1 MRSYEFSAKS
11 VDKAIKLGL
20 ETLNKKQE
28 EVDIKIISEGGLFKK
43 AKIVINIEDKPEITN
58 FRKEQ
63 PKTDVKKAE
72 VKSEQKEINTK
83 ATFAKTNETAV
94 AEQDMPKEIPSKA
107 EQSKE
112 NTQQAKAEAKVDND
126 INKQPEKAE
135 QQENDGE
142 QNKTEVQNSINLQ
155 QHTEQPAKVLKNN
168 ETSVEFVKGL
178 LSEMNLIADVQLKET
193 KDNSQV
199 TIETEDAGSVIGYRG
214 ECLSAIQYLANVV
227 EQKHNKNAKRVVVD
241 AGDYKKKREQ
251 QLRDLAI
258 KIAGKV
264 EATGRAH
271 KFEPMNAYERRIIHT
286 ELQNYSSV
294 ETHSEGEEPHR
305 RLIVTK
311 KAK

>member
-28 EVDIKIISEGGLFKK
+28 DVDIKIISEGGLFKK

-63 PKTDVKKAE
+63 PKIDVKKAE
-72 VKSEQKEINTK
+72 TKSEQKDIKTQT
-83 ATFAKTNETAV
+83 TFGKTNESAV
-94 AEQDMPKEIPSKA
+94 AKQDMKKESVSKT
-107 EQSKE
+107 EQSK
-112 NTQQAKAEAKVDND
+112 VDN
-126 INKQPEKAE
+126 NNSKQAKAE
-135 QQENDGE
+135 QQEVANE
-142 QNKTEVQNSINLQ
+142 QNKTEVQNTTSIE
-155 QHTEQPAKVLKNN
+155 QHAEQPAKVLKNN

-178 LSEMNLIADVQLKET
+178 LSAMNLFADVKLKET

-214 ECLSAIQYLANVV
+214 ECLSAIQYLANIV
-227 EQKHNKNAKRVVVD
+227 EQKRNKNAKRVVVD

>member
-28 EVDIKIISEGGLFKK
+28 EVDIKIISEGGFFKK

-63 PKTDVKKAE
+63 PKTDVQKAE
-72 VKSEQKEINTK
+72 AKSEQKEIKTQK
-83 ATFAKTNETAV
+83 TFEKTNESTV
-94 AEQDMPKEIPSKA
+94 SKQDMPKESVSKA
-107 EQSKE
+107 EQTE
-112 NTQQAKAEAKVDND
+112 NKQQTETKDDCDNKKQAKAE
-126 INKQPEKAE
+126 
-135 QQENDGE
+135 QENASMQD
-142 QNKTEVQNSINLQ
+142 KTEVQNTANM
-155 QHTEQPAKVLKNN
+155 QHAEQPAKVLKNN

-178 LSEMNLIADVQLKET
+178 LSAMNLVADVNLKET

-214 ECLSAIQYLANVV
+214 ECLSAIQYLANIV
-227 EQKHNKNAKRVVVD
+227 EQKRNKNAKRVVVD

-258 KIAGKV
+258 KVAGKV

-294 ETHSEGEEPHR
+294 ETHSEGEEPFRHVV
-305 RLIVTK
+305 VTLK
-311 KAK
+311 R

>member
-28 EVDIKIISEGGLFKK
+28 EVDIKIISEGGFFKK

-63 PKTDVKKAE
+63 PKTDVQKAG
-72 VKSEQKEINTK
+72 VKNEQKGINKK
-83 ATFAKTNETAV
+83 ATFEKTNETVV
-94 AEQDMPKEIPSKA
+94 AKQDMPKESVSKA
-107 EQSKE
+107 EQTKNKQQAE
-112 NTQQAKAEAKVDND
+112 TKDDCDNNKQAKAE
-126 INKQPEKAE
+126 
-135 QQENDGE
+135 QENAVK
-142 QNKTEVQNSINLQ
+142 QNKTEVQNTANM

-178 LSEMNLIADVQLKET
+178 LSAMNLVADVNLKET

-264 EATGRAH
+264 EATGRPH

-294 ETHSEGEEPHR
+294 ETHSEGEEPRR

>member
-28 EVDIKIISEGGLFKK
+28 DVDIKIISEGGLFKK

-63 PKTDVKKAE
+63 PKTDVKKVE
-72 VKSEQKEINTK
+72 TKSEQKDIKTQT
-83 ATFAKTNETAV
+83 TFGKTNESAV
-94 AEQDMPKEIPSKA
+94 AKQDMTKESVSKT
-107 EQSKE
+107 EQSK
-112 NTQQAKAEAKVDND
+112 VDN
-126 INKQPEKAE
+126 NNSKQAKAE
-135 QQENDGE
+135 QQEVANE
-142 QNKTEVQNSINLQ
+142 QNKTEVQNATN
-155 QHTEQPAKVLKNN
+155 EQPAKVLKNN

-178 LSEMNLIADVQLKET
+178 LSAMNLVADVKLKET

-214 ECLSAIQYLANVV
+214 ECLSAIQYLANIV
-227 EQKHNKNAKRVVVD
+227 EQKRNKNAKRVVVD

-311 KAK
+311 KSKII

>member
-28 EVDIKIISEGGLFKK
+28 DVDIKIISEGGLFKK

-72 VKSEQKEINTK
+72 AKSEQKEI
-83 ATFAKTNETAV
+83 KTQVASKDEIAV
-94 AEQDMPKEIPSKA
+94 AKQDMPKEISSKA

-112 NTQQAKAEAKVDND
+112 SSDN
-126 INKQPEKAE
+126 NKQPEKAE
-135 QQENDGE
+135 QQEVANG
-142 QNKTEVQNSINLQ
+142 QNKTEVQNTTNIE
-155 QHTEQPAKVLKNN
+155 QHAEQPAKVLKNN

-178 LSEMNLIADVQLKET
+178 LSAMNLFADVKLKET